1 MQQIPSLEASSS
13 SARQEIPTSFYK
25 TQVHNSLPL
34 VSALGQINPDCAP
47 PSYFQVVTVPQVS
60 PPKLCM
66 HLSSNP

>member
-13 SARQEIPTSFYK
+13 SARQEIPHLLQDPSSQQSTI
-25 TQVHNSLPL
+25 
-34 VSALGQINPDCAP
+34 VSALGQINPDRAP

-66 HLSSNP
+66 HLSSTP